1 MEEQVEL
8 ADMIQQIIVDQEL
21 VDIQP
26 LELAVEVLADGGGDH
41 ACPAGGYTSGNGE
54 NSIQAGNNGMGSV
67 GGYWNIGSSGGYYSK
82 GSVRSNGL
90 VAYFNQG
97 GMWCG
102 NTEWYRDFSGSGG
115 TAGAGD
121 QIYYKN
127 LDKINAYNGDRITNK
142 DYTTIYYEY
151 NPDGTLT
158 KEIAKVVQKQNGEK
172 FIPAKIF
179 AQAGTIRATYHT
191 NQHMSQEECSK
202 RGITYCGDSSGKTV
216 NVKMT
221 NQTTTEKTQYGQ
233 GIGSGAGNLEQSNGI
248 LKPISEY
255 K

>member
-1 MEEQVEL
+1 MTRPKKDEALTKTKDVHLRMNETEYEILLERATATNMTVSDFIRNALNSQNVIIKYEITADVPEIKRLIVEL
-8 ADMIQQIIVDQEL
+8 
-21 VDIQP
+21 
-26 LELAVEVLADGGGDH
+26 GK
-41 ACPAGGYTSGNGE
+41 
-54 NSIQAGNNGMGSV
+54 
-67 GGYWNIGSSGGYYSK
+67 IGSNLNQIA
-82 GSVRSNGL
+82 R
-90 VAYFNQG
+90 YFNQG

-115 TAGAGD
+115 TAGAGG

-202 RGITYCGDSSGKTV
+202 RGITYCGDASGKTV

-221 NQTTTEKTQYGQ
+221 NQTTTEKTQ
-233 GIGSGAGNLEQSNGI
+233 
-248 LKPISEY
+248 
-255 K
+255 